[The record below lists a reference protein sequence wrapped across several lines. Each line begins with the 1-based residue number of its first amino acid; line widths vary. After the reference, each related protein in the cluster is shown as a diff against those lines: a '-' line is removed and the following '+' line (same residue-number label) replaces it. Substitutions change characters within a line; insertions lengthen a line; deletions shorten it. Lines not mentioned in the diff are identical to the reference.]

1 MNYSKLFI
9 LIIFPLLFLSG
20 ISYAEI
26 KLECELTRLQIT
38 FPNLSERQKFQ
49 RKPFCNL
56 VLTSD
61 LKNGMLLANN
71 HFHASQIKAYDGEGN
86 EVGGEIRLLKNAT
99 LCDNIV
105 VCSLT
110 LNQLPKGD
118 SLHIEYKVTANIA
131 TKCVTKL
138 SDFKQAKIGQTFDI
152 DDNSMRVIEI
162 VKTNTGLYHVMVK
175 YRPCEH
181 VKTIELVHKEHNKIN
196 TQAPNN
202 TMIVTESDGNIY
214 NTVKFI
220 FKRLPEEFAIKAH
233 LWENISKETI
243 CINETIHL
251 GGTKAPK
258 QNK

>member
-49 RKPFCNL
+49 RNPLCNL
-56 VLTSD
+56 TLTSD

-71 HFHASQIKAYDGEGN
+71 LFHTAEIKAYDGEGN
-86 EVGGEIRLLKNAT
+86 EVGGLIRLLKNVT
-99 LCDNIV
+99 LCDNVV

-118 SLHIEYKVTANIA
+118 SLHIEYKVTANMA

-152 DDNSMRVIEI
+152 DDNSMKVIEI
-162 VKTNTGLYHVMVK
+162 VKTKAGTYQIMVK

-181 VKTIELVHKEHNKIN
+181 VKKIELVYKENNKTN
-196 TQAPNN
+196 TQSAIN

-214 NTVKFI
+214 NTAKFTVKS
-220 FKRLPEEFAIKAH
+220 LPEEFAINAH